1 MRQSIVPVLLLAAV
15 ALSSSNVLP
24 MMSTNQ
30 LESEIAVEGQQNDNI
45 FSSRFNPRDILNK
58 EFYTIP
64 FGLPK
69 RNIVLRN
76 LENFNKNNNRPEEST
91 NDVMNVNDDDYYDG
105 EGFRKK
111 QWHNY
116 PRQLDR
122 LQKFLFASHKTDKRT
137 PETDDLDNPEG
148 NDSTASSDRID
159 DISTNEYFL
168 HSDGRHNIY
177 DAVVAATNPLLIL
190 KIHLACLN
198 KGIKHSLP
206 TENELF
212 QVEPKTISENK
223 IEDEKL
229 FSNKIYLGSKVKR
242 ENDVT
247 LAVDNSGGYNA

>member
-45 FSSRFNPRDILNK
+45 LSSRLNSRDVLNK
-58 EFYTIP
+58 EFYNIL
-64 FGLPK
+64 FRLPQ
-69 RNIVLRN
+69 RNTLLKQV
-76 LENFNKNNNRPEEST
+76 EKFNKNNRAQKIIN
-91 NDVMNVNDDDYYDG
+91 NVLNDDDYYDG

-122 LQKFLFASHKTDKRT
+122 LQKFLFTWHKTDKRI

-148 NDSTASSDRID
+148 DDSTASSDRID

-168 HSDGRHNIY
+168 HSDGRQNIY

-190 KIHLACLN
+190 KIHLACLD
-198 KGIKHSLP
+198 KGIKHSLT
-206 TENELF
+206 TEDEQF
-212 QVEPKTISENK
+212 QVEPKFVSENN
-223 IEDEKL
+223 IEDENK
-229 FSNKIYLGSKVKR
+229 FSNKIHFATKVKR
-242 ENDVT
+242 EDDMSLV
-247 LAVDNSGGYNA
+247 ADNSGG

>member
-1 MRQSIVPVLLLAAV
+1 MRQFIVPVLLLAAV

-30 LESEIAVEGQQNDNI
+30 LESETAVEGQQNDNI
-45 FSSRFNPRDILNK
+45 FSSRFNPRDIVNK

-64 FGLPK
+64 VRVAQ
-69 RNIVLRN
+69 RNTLLRQI
-76 LENFNKNNNRPEEST
+76 ENFNKNNHRAEDIIN
-91 NDVMNVNDDDYYDG
+91 NVVNDEDYYDG

-122 LQKFLFASHKTDKRT
+122 LQKFLFSSHKTDKRT

-177 DAVVAATNPLLIL
+177 DAVVAATSPLLIL
-190 KIHLACLN
+190 KIHLACFN
-198 KGIKHSLP
+198 KGIKHSLT
-206 TENELF
+206 TEDEF
-212 QVEPKTISENK
+212 QVEPKFVSENN
-223 IEDEKL
+223 IDDENK
-229 FSNKIYLGSKVKR
+229 FSNKINLGTKVKR
-242 ENDVT
+242 EDDLSLVT
-247 LAVDNSGGYNA
+247 GNSGG